1 MEKLWGKV
9 GQANAGKHSSSITR
23 YNTDLPNGA
32 RGQACQK
39 PWPTRHRQLID
50 KGHQTSRTQIS
61 KSGTYWFGSGLSHFK
76 HVA

>member
-1 MEKLWGKV
+1 MKKPWGKE

-23 YNTDLPNGA
+23 YSIDLPNGLVDKLA
-32 RGQACQK
+32 KSHGQ
-39 PWPTRHRQLID
+39 PGRQFID
-50 KGHQTSRTQIS
+50 KGHQTSRAQIS